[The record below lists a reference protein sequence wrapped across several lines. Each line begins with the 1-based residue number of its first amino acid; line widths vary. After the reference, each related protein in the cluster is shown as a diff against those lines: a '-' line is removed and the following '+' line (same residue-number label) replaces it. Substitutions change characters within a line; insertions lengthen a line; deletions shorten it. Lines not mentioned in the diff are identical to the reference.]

1 MELERFRLKATS
13 SEPCAG
19 ARLDLTRECDNSRR
33 QEGRCV
39 MQRIIMAVSVL
50 AAVGTVS
57 AFAASERR
65 IEELPYD
72 QDID

>member
-1 MELERFRLKATS
+1 
-13 SEPCAG
+13 
-19 ARLDLTRECDNSRR
+19 
-33 QEGRCV
+33 